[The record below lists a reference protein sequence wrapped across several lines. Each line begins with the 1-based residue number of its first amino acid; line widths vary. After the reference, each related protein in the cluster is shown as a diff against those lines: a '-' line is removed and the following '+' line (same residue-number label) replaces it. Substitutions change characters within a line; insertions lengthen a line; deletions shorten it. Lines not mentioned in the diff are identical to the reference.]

1 MLIFCL
7 SLISA
12 LKNLSIS
19 LILLSLNYGAF
30 PFWRL
35 ICVVPSYLYSIFKN
49 IQSYFIIL
57 FKMLR
62 INLLIQA
69 FTIEHKVNKYNVKI
83 FILYSE
89 DICHA
94 FFANTCFN
102 FFWNVLS
109 TKIIKVCH
117 TISIYIQC
125 YPVSSHWLVINK
137 VYLVGTT

>member
-12 LKNLSIS
+12 MKNLSIS

-35 ICVVPSYLYSIFKN
+35 IYVVPSYFYSIFKN
-49 IQSYFIIL
+49 MQSYFIIL

-69 FTIEHKVNKYNVKI
+69 FTFEHKINKYNVKI

-89 DICHA
+89 YVCHA
-94 FFANTCFN
+94 FIANTCFN

-117 TISIYIQC
+117 TITIYIQC
-125 YPVSSHWLVINK
+125 YPVSYHWLVINK
-137 VYLVGTT
+137 VY